1 MGREAVS
8 KAAEPWVSRSIL
20 PILASLMFLVLG
32 LVLPHLPFGHAA
44 VDLVQNPVALPP
56 QLSSLG
62 GPIQPMIVGIAG
74 GTGSGKTTLASAIVT
89 EIGQDNVLHLSHD
102 NYYRDLSHL
111 PSTERDEQN
120 FDHPGALETEL
131 LAEHLRLLRNGSSVS
146 IPSYVFSTHTRA
158 AESALSIPRPVILV
172 EGILIFDSLELRE
185 LLDLKVFV
193 DTEADTRFIRRL
205 RRDVA
210 ERGRD
215 MTGVIEQYEATVKP
229 MHKQFVEPTKQFAD
243 FVLLEGVNAPALDML
258 VGRLKAYVVQAS
270 VAGSAQP
277 EQ

>member
-8 KAAEPWVSRSIL
+8 KTAEAFVSRSAL
-20 PILASLMFLVLG
+20 PILATLMFLVLG
-32 LVLPHLPFGHAA
+32 LVLPHLSFGHAA
-44 VDLVQNPVALPP
+44 VDVVQSSVPLPP
-56 QLSSLG
+56 QLSNLG
-62 GPIQPMIVGIAG
+62 GRLQPMIVGIAG
-74 GTGSGKTTLASAIVT
+74 GTGSGKTTLANAIFK
-89 EIGQDNVLHLSHD
+89 EIGHDNVLHLSHD

-111 PSTERDEQN
+111 PPKERDEQN
-120 FDHPGALETEL
+120 FDHPRALETEL
-131 LAEHLRLLRNGSSVS
+131 LVQHLSLLRNGSSVP
-146 IPSYVFSTHTRA
+146 IPSYVFSSHTRA
-158 AESALSIPRPVILV
+158 ATSAESSPRPIIVV
-172 EGILIFDSLELRE
+172 EGILIFDSAELRD
-185 LLDLKVFV
+185 LLDLKIFV

-215 MTGVIEQYEATVKP
+215 MGSVIEQYETTVKP

-270 VAGSAQP
+270 DAVSASP
-277 EQ
+277 